1 VRFVLWADRGGVFR
15 FAPLG
20 GETFRSRV
28 REDEREGLPDS
39 LVLLTPDG
47 RLWTRSAAV
56 VLTLRARGGR
66 WRLLAALV
74 ALVPGP
80 AADAL
85 YDAVARIRH
94 RLFARPADV
103 CPVVPPLLRSRF
115 DP

>member
-1 VRFVLWADRGGVFR
+1 VLWADRGGAVR

-47 RLWTRSAAV
+47 RLRTRSAAV
-56 VLTLRARGGR
+56 VEMLRLLGGP

-74 ALVPGP
+74 ALVPR
-80 AADAL
+80 ALADAL
-85 YDAVARIRH
+85 YDGVARIRY
-94 RLFARPADV
+94 RLFARPPDV
-103 CPVVPPLLRSRF
+103 CPVVPAALRSRF